1 MGTAGLWKMLML
13 TWSYENDLAIPIN
26 DEKRDFVGGLSR
38 LFKVGFS
45 KKLRKMDYSSLYPSI
60 QLAHEVFPS
69 CDITH
74 VMKSLLKYFHSE
86 RFKAKN
92 LAKKYGKAGD
102 KQMKSFYDRKQLPL
116 KIFINSMFGALGAPT
131 AFNWAE
137 MDVAEGITAR
147 ARQYLRIMVKFFMAK
162 GLGFNSKDFAG
173 IDNEWLKSIGGI
185 RQNFKPVMTF
195 AASKIEENKNILK
208 ESAPDQQFN
217 PGAFLD
223 DSIAVTT
230 DKTTRMKKMLQTN
243 AQLETQQQ
251 AQEQLDGN
259 SEEQ

>member
-1 MGTAGLWKMLML
+1 MKTTKVPCPRCGQTSFSVPDTGKKIKKQDWYKNGGECTNPEC
-13 TWSYENDLAIPIN
+13 TW
-26 DEKRDFVGGLSR
+26 EK
-38 LFKVGFS
+38 
-45 KKLRKMDYSSLYPSI
+45 
-60 QLAHEVFPS
+60 
-69 CDITH
+69 
-74 VMKSLLKYFHSE
+74 
-86 RFKAKN
+86 
-92 LAKKYGKAGD
+92 
-102 KQMKSFYDRKQLPL
+102 
-116 KIFINSMFGALGAPT
+116 AP
-131 AFNWAE
+131 
-137 MDVAEGITAR
+137 
-147 ARQYLRIMVKFFMAK
+147 K